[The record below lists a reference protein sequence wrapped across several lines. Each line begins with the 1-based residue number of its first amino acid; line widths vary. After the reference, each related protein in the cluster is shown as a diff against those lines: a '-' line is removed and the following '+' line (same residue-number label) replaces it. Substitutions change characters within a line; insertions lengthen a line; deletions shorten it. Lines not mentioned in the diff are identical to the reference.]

1 LSGLNGHSAEH
12 PDLPKEGG
20 PDDQQDRLDLK
31 RANIE
36 GHSEAAE
43 LGQPA
48 GTIERRWA
56 A

>member
-1 LSGLNGHSAEH
+1 MVLGG
-12 PDLPKEGG
+12 EGPG
-20 PDDQQDRLDLK
+20 AQVLDIDRLDLK